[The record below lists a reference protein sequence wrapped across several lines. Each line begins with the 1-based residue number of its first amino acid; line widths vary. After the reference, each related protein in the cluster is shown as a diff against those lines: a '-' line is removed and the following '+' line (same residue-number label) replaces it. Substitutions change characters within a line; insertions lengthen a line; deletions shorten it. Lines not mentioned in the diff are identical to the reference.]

1 MNERLVVARP
11 RTPYAGRKFSEFSV
25 GDCFGEDVLVTERH
39 LADGARLIGDYNPLH
54 VDADFAERS
63 LFAGTI
69 LHGVLTSALMSASF
83 GNLVAGTAI
92 GYLEHN
98 ARFLAPVRAG
108 DTLRI
113 TWTVVAVVPKPARGG
128 GIVTAECEAI
138 NQHDVPVASA
148 IGKMMVGEGA

>member
-1 MNERLVVARP
+1 MNERLVVPRP
-11 RTPYAGRKFSEFSV
+11 RAPYGGRRFSQFSV
-25 GDCFGEDVLVTERH
+25 GDRFGEDILVTDRH
-39 LADGARLIGDYNPLH
+39 LIDGARLIGDYNPLH

-63 LFAGTI
+63 LFGGTI

-113 TWTVVAVVPKPARGG
+113 TWTVVAITPKPARGG
-128 GIVTAECEAI
+128 GIVSAECEAW
-138 NQHDVPVASA
+138 NQHGVLVASA
-148 IGKMMVGEGA
+148 TGTMMVGEGG

>member
-1 MNERLVVARP
+1 VNERLVVPRP
-11 RTPYAGRKFSEFSV
+11 RVPYAGRRFSQFSV
-25 GDCFGEDVLVTERH
+25 GDRFGEDVLVTDRH
-39 LADGARLIGDYNPLH
+39 LTDGARLIGDYNPLH

-63 LFAGTI
+63 LFGGTI

-113 TWTVVAVVPKPARGG
+113 TWTVVAIKPKPARGG
-128 GIVTAECEAI
+128 GVVSAECEAW
-138 NQHDVPVASA
+138 NQQGVLVASA
-148 IGKMMVGEGA
+148 SGAMMVGEGG

>member
-1 MNERLVVARP
+1 VNERLVVARP
-11 RTPYAGRKFSEFSV
+11 RAPYAGRKFSEFSV
-25 GDCFGEDVLVTERH
+25 GDRFGDDVLVTERH
-39 LADGARLIGDYNPLH
+39 LTDGARLIGDYNPLH

-69 LHGVLTSALMSASF
+69 LHGVLTSALMSAPF

-108 DTLRI
+108 DMLRI
-113 TWTVVAVVPKPARGG
+113 TWTVVALAPKPARGG
-128 GIVTAECEAI
+128 GIVRAECEAF
-138 NQHDVPVASA
+138 NQHDVRVASA
-148 IGKMMVGEGA
+148 TGTMMVGEGA

>member
-1 MNERLVVARP
+1 MNERLVVPRP
-11 RTPYAGRKFSEFSV
+11 RAPYAGRKFSQFAV
-25 GDCFGEDVLVTERH
+25 GERFGEDVLVADRH

-63 LFAGTI
+63 LFGGTI

-92 GYLEHN
+92 GYLDHN

-113 TWTVVAVVPKPARGG
+113 TWTVVALAPKPARGG
-128 GIVTAECEAI
+128 GIVSAECQAL
-138 NQHDVPVASA
+138 NQHGVLVATA
-148 IGKMMVGEGA
+148 TGKMMVGEGE